1 MTNDNEQKKDA
12 WKVMIVDDEPD
23 VHNMTRFV
31 LGDFTYQDK
40 GLKFLSA
47 YSGKEAMRLIEENP
61 DTALI
66 LLDVVMEQQDSGL
79 MLVKYIRETLNNEN
93 VRIVLRTGQPG
104 VAPQRETVKNFKI
117 NGYNEKN
124 GMSDDDL
131 YTTMVS
137 SIRTYTEKSELD
149 NKLQLQHVA
158 LKEAIKRGDAANIA
172 KAAFLSTISHELRTP
187 LTSISGFLEIL
198 EERFKKT
205 LIPNLINIQD
215 KEIREAIDFAL
226 EEIGII
232 SSESE
237 TLSSLVNELI
247 ELSDINSDSMRWKRE
262 RIDISSVF
270 DNIALIVK
278 PLADKKGLYIKSEI
292 KDGSVYIIGDIAKIT
307 QVVRCLF
314 DNAIKFTL
322 NGGITYSV
330 KEDASMAL
338 CTVSD
343 TGNAIPSDKLE
354 AIFEKFIQLSDVLTS
369 KSKGSGL
376 GLSITK
382 EIIKLHDGCIR
393 AESKEGVGNSFIFIL
408 PVII

>member
-247 ELSDINSDSMRWKRE
+247 ELSNINSDSMRWKRE